1 MSVDAV
7 SFATPVSDVVPG
19 RVFWLTGLSGAGKT
33 TIGRLLWSRLRAS
46 GAAAVFLDGDT
57 LRQIVSQD
65 LGYDRGDRHSSA
77 MRNSLTC
84 RLLADQGLDVV
95 CATISLFHDV
105 QQWNRTHIPRYFEI
119 FIHAPQSELERRDSK
134 GIYAARRPGPAANVV
149 GIDIEPE
156 LPREPDLIL
165 DNAGSLDLDQAVTL
179 ILEHTSHLQKV
190 GGRQTSQRTVQ
201 FGTKAETLEHLAP
214 VLKGATVLP
223 QIRFSVAQWCTD
235 RCGIIERIAAAPWGL
250 EKLIVR
256 SSAKAEDGPAESL
269 AGKYTSISAVK
280 GATQVAQAI
289 DRVAASFDMQRSED
303 QVFVQPMLESIA
315 IAGVAVNRD
324 PGTGGPYF
332 IINYDDLSGRTD
344 LVTSGTGETI
354 KTFFCL
360 KSRHLHTPEHLMPVV
375 DMMLE
380 LECLLG
386 SSPIDVEFAVDNHG
400 ELYLLQVRRLIVDE
414 LPTSAERVDAVI
426 QEITD
431 KIAL

>member
-1 MSVDAV
+1 MSVEAV

-119 FIHAPQSELERRDSK
+119 FIHAPRSELERRDSK

-165 DNAGSLDLDQAVTL
+165 DNTGSLDLDQAVTL
-179 ILEHTSHLQKV
+179 ILEHTSDLQKL
-190 GGRQTSQRTVQ
+190 GRRQTSQRTVQ
-201 FGTKAETLEHLAP
+201 FGTKAETLEHLAR

-256 SSAKAEDGPAESL
+256 SSAKAEDGAAESL

-289 DRVAASFDMQRSED
+289 TGSLLHLICNAVRTRYLSSLCWSQLPLQESQSTVILGPADRHLS
-303 QVFVQPMLESIA
+303 SIMT
-315 IAGVAVNRD
+315 ISPVELIWLRL
-324 PGTGGPYF
+324 GTGRETLKPF
-332 IINYDDLSGRTD
+332 FASNHAICILLN
-344 LVTSGTGETI
+344 TS
-354 KTFFCL
+354 CQL
-360 KSRHLHTPEHLMPVV
+360 
-375 DMMLE
+375 
-380 LECLLG
+380 
-386 SSPIDVEFAVDNHG
+386 
-400 ELYLLQVRRLIVDE
+400 
-414 LPTSAERVDAVI
+414 
-426 QEITD
+426 
-431 KIAL
+431 